1 MGKDFMPDSLR
12 NMQPWLTQLK
22 GHINTDGPG
31 LGQST
36 TQVTADAALVDSVL
50 TPVGDALTKYLAWI
64 QAEGTART
72 AISENDAALRDM
84 INRYK
89 HAVGWNEGMAAAWE
103 VKTQTS
109 TYNMDTQKPI
119 ITVHPRPGTN
129 EIRGKK
135 PGFTSVD
142 ILMRIAGT
150 SAWTT
155 IGSKIS
161 HFPFL
166 DTTAPQTPGKPEERE
181 YQAIG
186 YVGDKQAGQPSDI
199 VTGIFST

>member
-1 MGKDFMPDSLR
+1 MGKDFMPTSPR
-12 NMQPWLTQLK
+12 NLQDWLTNLK
-22 GHINTDGPG
+22 ARITADGPT
-31 LGQST
+31 LGQAPA
-36 TQVTADAALVDSVL
+36 QVTTDTALVDSVL
-50 TPVGDALTKYLAWI
+50 TPVTNAITKQIGWV
-64 QAEGTART
+64 QADGAART
-72 AISENDAALRDM
+72 AITENDGPLRDM

-89 HAVGWNEGMAAAWE
+89 AATGWDDGMANAWQ
-103 VKTQTS
+103 VKTHETV
-109 TYNMDTQKPI
+109 YDMDTQKPT

-142 ILMRIAGT
+142 IQMRIAGT

-155 IGSKIS
+155 IGSKIG
-161 HFPFL
+161 HFPFM
-166 DTTAPQTPGKPEERE
+166 DTTPPQTAGQPEKRE